1 VQGRSRSAS
10 ARTRASSGVEPAFDA
25 AVRYLGARPRSV
37 LEVRRHLT
45 KKRYDEK
52 QIAAALA
59 RLREMKYVDDAAFAR
74 YWLEQRR
81 RFRPKGA
88 DALRSELRAKG
99 VDAAIVDE
107 VLAEPAEG
115 SAENEAA
122 IAALGPKLARWSGLP
137 LAERKS
143 KAQALLRQRGFSF
156 ETIEEVLARL
166 YRSGG

>member
-1 VQGRSRSAS
+1 MQDRSRSAS
-10 ARTRASSGVEPAFDA
+10 ARTKPSSGVEPAFDA

-59 RLREMKYVDDAAFAR
+59 RLREMNYVDDAAFAR

-88 DALRSELRAKG
+88 YALRSELRAKG

-107 VLAEPAEG
+107 VLAEPGQGTPE
-115 SAENEAA
+115 SDAA
-122 IAALGPKLARWSGLP
+122 IAALAPKLGRWSGLAP
-137 LAERKS
+137 AERKS

-156 ETIEEVLARL
+156 DTIEEVLARL
-166 YRSGG
+166 